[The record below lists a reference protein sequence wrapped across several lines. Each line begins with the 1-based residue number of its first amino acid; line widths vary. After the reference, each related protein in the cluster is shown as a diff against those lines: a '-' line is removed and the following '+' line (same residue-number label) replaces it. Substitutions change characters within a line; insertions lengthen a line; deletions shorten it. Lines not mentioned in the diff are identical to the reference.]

1 MIFDIFV
8 MNSKDSEYDNIIGE
22 LIGSNT
28 KYRIGEFIGNGKFG
42 FVFKGYKSSHDKEHV
57 AIKLERRDSQTT
69 ILKHETTIL
78 NHLYRNGSFKIPHI
92 YWFGVFSHYNCLVMT
107 YYKCSLENLF
117 EQDKTK
123 TIRLFPI
130 MVSIVESIHKCFV
143 IHRDIKPQNFMIGE
157 DEQIYLID
165 FGMATIYVDENK
177 KHVHQGESKKY
188 ILGNPKFMSYNI
200 HRGCEPSRRDD
211 LISLGYMYIYF
222 SLQYL
227 PWDKTHLG
235 KQLIVENDVID
246 SIEWKNEM
254 DIMYYKNIMIQN
266 KKKRENIIDICST
279 ISEEYGQEKIRKIIE
294 YCYSLTYEQTP
305 FYEGLYNMFLH
316 P

>member
-1 MIFDIFV
+1 
-8 MNSKDSEYDNIIGE
+8 MNSSINEYNKIIGE
-22 LIGSNT
+22 IIGSNT
-28 KYRIGEFIGNGKFG
+28 KYKIEQFIGNGKFG
-42 FVFKGYKSSHDKEHV
+42 FVFKGYKTLHKDEPV
-57 AIKLERRDSQTT
+57 AIKLERKDSPVT

-78 NHLYRNGSFKIPHI
+78 NHLYRNGCFKIPHI
-92 YWFGVFSHYNCLVMT
+92 YWFGVFNHYNCLVMT

-117 EQDKTK
+117 KYDKTK
-123 TIRLFPI
+123 TKTKIISFFPI
-130 MVSIVESIHKCFV
+130 MISIIESIHNCFV
-143 IHRDIKPQNFMIGE
+143 IHRDIKPQNFMIAE

-177 KHVHQGESKKY
+177 KHVLQGEPKKY

-211 LISLGYMYIYF
+211 LISLAYMYIYF
-222 SLQYL
+222 SLNYL
-227 PWDKTHLG
+227 SWDKTHIG
-235 KQLIVENDVID
+235 SQLIVEKELAE

-266 KKKRENIIDICST
+266 KKKRENILELCST
-279 ISEEYGQEKIRKIIE
+279 LSDENGREKIRKFIE

-305 FYEGLYNMFLH
+305 FYEGLYNLFL
-316 P
+316 

>member
-1 MIFDIFV
+1 MENNENTDIV
-8 MNSKDSEYDNIIGE
+8 GQ

-42 FVFKGYKSSHDKEHV
+42 FVFRGCKSSHDDDTV
-57 AIKLERRDSQTT
+57 AIKLERRDSPVT

-78 NHLYRNGSFKIPHI
+78 NHLYRNGCFKIPHI

-130 MVSIVESIHKCFV
+130 MVSIIESIHKCFV
-143 IHRDIKPQNFMIGE
+143 IHRDIKPQNFMIGT

-177 KHVHQGESKKY
+177 KHVQQGESKKY

-227 PWDKTHLG
+227 PWDKTHLE
-235 KQLIVENDVID
+235 KQLIVEKDVVD

-266 KKKRENIIDICST
+266 KKKKECILEVCSTLCGKNAEENI
-279 ISEEYGQEKIRKIIE
+279 QKFMKH
-294 YCYSLTYEQTP
+294 CYSLTYEQTP
-305 FYEGLYNMFLH
+305 FYEGLCNLFLH